1 MVLVVTEATSPRLL
15 ALNQPMGRYRRCSA
29 ISIRLLAQVRYPPR
43 VWSMVDFIL
52 MAMLTSTDPTT
63 MARLLHRV
71 VVVTLFS
78 NSATITM
85 YAAGMRMAV
94 QMALSTPSQ
103 MAAVNSLRLSS
114 PQKLKNFFSVCSIYA
129 TSPSLSLTLMW
140 ASHMF
145 R

>member
-1 MVLVVTEATSPRLL
+1 
-15 ALNQPMGRYRRCSA
+15 
-29 ISIRLLAQVRYPPR
+29 
-43 VWSMVDFIL
+43 

-94 QMALSTPSQ
+94 HMALSTPSQ

-114 PQKLKNFFSVCSIYA
+114 PAEVEEFFQRLQHLRHLPVIVFD
-129 TSPSLSLTLMW
+129 TDVGF
-140 ASHMF
+140 HMF